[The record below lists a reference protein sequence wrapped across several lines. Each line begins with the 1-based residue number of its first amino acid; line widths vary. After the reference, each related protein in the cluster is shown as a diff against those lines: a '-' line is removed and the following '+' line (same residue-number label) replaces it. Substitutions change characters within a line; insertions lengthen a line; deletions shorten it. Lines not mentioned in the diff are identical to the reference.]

1 MDKAGVRGARWA
13 LAAML
18 AWGGAAAPVQAL
30 DANFLTIDDLG
41 VSGYADF
48 GRFQLSDA
56 EVKGYDGE
64 IVSRV
69 GARWSI
75 DKAVNE
81 NWSAMAKLHWMF
93 WRNQATDIQL
103 FHIAGL
109 KFDADVQAALTWSTL
124 QEESGQRAR
133 FGLYDYKYNRDARNL
148 GEYLLRS
155 EAYPTIL
162 ESSQGKD
169 LLADAHNRIAGLEY
183 TRRES
188 ALFDHSALVY
198 AEMFSQ
204 PVYDLTLAYINTFG
218 SERASVGFG
227 VAWSRFVKLSPSD
240 SNTTMAGAQYDYIRS
255 SDLATEALKFSLR
268 GRIDLGPA
276 LSLNESFVLYA
287 EAALLGIKG
296 DDVYYTDIME
306 RIPVMAGLSLP
317 TAGLLTSL
325 SVEYEYFKNPYGD
338 RRYEV
343 RYAPTPLPVLDDY
356 NAALPD
362 YTKDDHRWSVQAHKA
377 LNPWLD
383 VKVRVASDH
392 LRLRSW
398 DGDYGVT
405 TPLTRTSKDWYF
417 LARIEFHN

>member
-1 MDKAGVRGARWA
+1 MERAGVKGAVWA
-13 LAAML
+13 LSLCFVSAL
-18 AWGGAAAPVQAL
+18 PLQAQ
-30 DANFLTIDDLG
+30 NMPFLTADDLK

-56 EVKGYDGE
+56 ESKGSNGE

-75 DKAVNE
+75 DKAIDE
-81 NWSAMAKLHWMF
+81 NWSVMGKLHWML
-93 WRNQATDIQL
+93 WRNHATDISL

-109 KFDADVQAALTWSTL
+109 KFDAELQAALTWAAPTGAETWQL
-124 QEESGQRAR
+124 AR
-133 FGLYDYKYNRDARNL
+133 FGVYDYKYNTDSRNL

-169 LLADAHNRIAGLEY
+169 LLADSHNRIAGLEY
-183 TRRES
+183 ARRES
-188 ALFDHSALVY
+188 SFFKHTALLY

-204 PVYDLTLAYINTFG
+204 PVYDLNLAYINTIG
-218 SERASVGFG
+218 SEKMNVGLG
-227 VAWSRFVKLSPSD
+227 VAWSRFVKLSPKD
-240 SNTTMAGAQYDYIRS
+240 SNTTFSSAQYDYIRS
-255 SDLATEALKFSLR
+255 SGLTTKALKFSLR
-268 GRIDLGPA
+268 ARAEL
-276 LSLNESFVLYA
+276 LSLPRWNEALVLYG
-287 EAALLGIKG
+287 EAALLGLKE
-296 DDVYYTDIME
+296 DTLYYTDVTE
-306 RIPVMAGLSLP
+306 RMPLMVGITLP
-317 TAGLLTSL
+317 TAGILTSL
-325 SVEYEYFKNPYGD
+325 AVEYEYFKNPYGD
-338 RRYEV
+338 HRYEI

-356 NAALPD
+356 SGALPN
-362 YTKDDHRWSVQAHKA
+362 YTRDDHRWSVQAHRA

-398 DGDYGVT
+398 DGDYSIT
-405 TPLTRTSKDWYF
+405 APMTRSTRDWYF